1 MIYFFYGDEE
11 FNISNEIKKLKSN
24 LDKDFIEMSF
34 KQFNNPKFPDLIAAV
49 RTQPMMFGKMLIVI
63 NCLTY
68 LSGKSSD
75 ENGFDDKQIK
85 QLTEALDNVLLLNF
99 HRIARKKSTNEKKY
113 LNFYQNITQR
123 NLFKFHHTKQQNL
136 KVGLNNRQNQK
147 I

>member
-85 QLTEALDNVLLLNF
+85 QALRNSKYKMICINDDESSVDF
-99 HRIARKKSTNEKKY
+99 SGESRIIEEELSKKFPRRSKFERSWYAEK
-113 LNFYQNITQR
+113 NI
-123 NLFKFHHTKQQNL
+123 NCSCSIL
-136 KVGLNNRQNQK
+136 
-147 I
+147 

>member
-85 QLTEALDNVLLLNF
+85 QLTEALDNV
-99 HRIARKKSTNEKKY
+99 SE
-113 LNFYQNITQR
+113 
-123 NLFKFHHTKQQNL
+123 NLEIGRAH
-136 KVGLNNRQNQK
+136 V
-147 I
+147 